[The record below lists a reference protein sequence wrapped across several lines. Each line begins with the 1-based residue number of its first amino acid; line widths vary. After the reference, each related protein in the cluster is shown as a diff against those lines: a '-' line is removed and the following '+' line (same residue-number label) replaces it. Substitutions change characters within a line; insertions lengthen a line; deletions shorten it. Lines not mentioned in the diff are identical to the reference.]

1 MTELSPLPSIR
12 VRLPFQDRREFLTR
26 FAPVIA
32 AKGFRIP
39 TSKLRPVGSEIRLV
53 LELRNGEVVS
63 GDAVVEAH
71 VQVGGGPALSVR
83 YRRLHEGSI
92 VFPFTDRTTPAAS
105 APARIP
111 EPMRTD
117 PQRVMATRPAPAT
130 TPRPQAPIPAPRAP
144 DSERSPVLAETSA
157 SVSAPV
163 PARTPAVPSMRAP
176 VAVPPAP
183 TPARTGTPPAPRT
196 NTAPAPAQ
204 PPELEANTNSP
215 SAPASSPGL
224 DAVIFGRASRESSIR
239 AGADAPGREVA
250 AEDPN
255 RVALEPLDPTREPAP
270 SDPVASSSPAGAA
283 ERTAAGRPWWRRQG
297 IQIAGA
303 VILLA
308 FMAAGA
314 VPAIR
319 VASRRLGA
327 ASAPAAAP
335 SDGGTATSAARVDLE
350 VAAADKSISHGELS
364 GGADSALAHLVTARG
379 IEPKN
384 SRVQPRLRLLAD
396 TLVRLGTHALA
407 RGDSDEAAVHLAAAD
422 EADPGRAAVREGLQ
436 RLRSRSPATE
446 DHGDNDAAVDGAKP
460 TAEPPA
466 EPPEKPS
473 ANPTGEGIGK
483 APSEELADGDVARVA
498 TALATI
504 SASCARA
511 SGTVEVKRGGDT
523 DWRPLSLAGVL
534 RPGDVVR
541 TGAASSARVA
551 FLARGAVDLEENAT
565 VEVGVTAP
573 TPESKDTPDGAKETT
588 VSVESGVVRG
598 FLPPRGESREV
609 GLVIRGAD
617 GSNARLVAP
626 GRAPAAFR
634 VTRAAKRTELAI
646 TKGEVEVRGGR
657 SRKKIRKGRAVDVA
671 AEGLGEAHELLGFP
685 ASIEPGIDA
694 RFQWAGDLSIR
705 LAWKPVPKATG
716 YRVQIAPDLSFQ
728 TVKRTID
735 VEGTQATFSPPSVG
749 TFAWRVASRDRAGRY
764 GEYGFARRIY
774 CERDVPRDLLVGP
787 LDRAVMKSSDHAP
800 LAFTWQSAASAHVY
814 RLVVATGPDLLEHKV
829 VSRATSGQ
837 RLEVKGLAAG
847 EYYWGVFVDEGAQPE
862 PIFLKPRAL
871 VVQRTS
877 R

>member
-12 VRLPFQDRREFLTR
+12 VRLPFQDRREFLMR

-32 AKGFRIP
+32 AKGVRIP

-130 TPRPQAPIPAPRAP
+130 TPRPQAPIPAQRAP
-144 DSERSPVLAETSA
+144 DSERSPVPAETSA

-204 PPELEANTNSP
+204 PPELEA
-215 SAPASSPGL
+215 
-224 DAVIFGRASRESSIR
+224 
-239 AGADAPGREVA
+239 

-283 ERTAAGRPWWRRQG
+283 ERTAAGRPWWRRRG

-422 EADPGRAAVREGLQ
+422 EADPGRAAVRDGLQ

-551 FLARGAVDLEENAT
+551 FLAGGAVDLEENAT

-573 TPESKDTPDGAKETT
+573 TPESKDTPDGAKEST

-671 AEGLGEAHELLGFP
+671 AEGLGEAQELLGFP

-705 LAWKPVPKATG
+705 LAWKPVRKATG
-716 YRVQIAPDLSFQ
+716 YRVQIASDLSFQ